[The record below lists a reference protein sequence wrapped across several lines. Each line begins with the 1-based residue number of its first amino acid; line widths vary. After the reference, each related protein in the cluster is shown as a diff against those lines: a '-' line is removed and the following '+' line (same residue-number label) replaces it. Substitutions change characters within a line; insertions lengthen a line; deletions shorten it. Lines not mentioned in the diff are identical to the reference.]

1 MTGPWWQDIP
11 PVRAEVAC
19 DGEPHRLQWAAG
31 ALNALDHDDIE
42 GERILVALGGRC
54 ACADILRLWDQHA
67 ADVRVLVVTSRGEG
81 DPVPD
86 PAKEE
91 PMRHRY
97 SRPGAR
103 RREPGLADVLR
114 LGGPLQDRLTAT
126 VAAAWRD
133 RLRDGLAERERA
145 ALHAAL
151 YGRATAALRRWAR
164 QPGLA
169 VEVAMIG
176 EDEPPALARGPGG
189 LTAALPF
196 GWIVDVWARGLTT
209 VWGRFCLDA
218 APREDGWVLATVG
231 PELGP
236 PAPVAVSRPPD
247 A

>member
-114 LGGPLQDRLTAT
+114 LGGPLQDRL
-126 VAAAWRD
+126 
-133 RLRDGLAERERA
+133 RDGLAERERA